1 MYAIHIEID
10 TGEYCYVT
18 GKNPFTIHDAP
29 LLFENKEE
37 AESHA
42 KLWNTG
48 RVVPYI
54 MPMSKVERRA
64 SLDRSKANNN
74 KGVIKDDGTITT

>member
-1 MYAIHIEID
+1 LYAIHIEID
-10 TGEYCYVT
+10 TGEFCYVT
-18 GKNPFTIHDAP
+18 GKNPFTVHDAP
-29 LLFENKEE
+29 LLFETQEE
-37 AESHA
+37 AASHA

-48 RVVPYI
+48 TVVPYI

-74 KGVIKDDGTITT
+74 KGVKKDDGTSIT